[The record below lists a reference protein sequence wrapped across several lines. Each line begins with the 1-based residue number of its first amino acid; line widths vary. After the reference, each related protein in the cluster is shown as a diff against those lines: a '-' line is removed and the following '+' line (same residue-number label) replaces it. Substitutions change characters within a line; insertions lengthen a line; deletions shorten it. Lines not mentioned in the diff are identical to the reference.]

1 MRISHNFHN
10 SESWF
15 IVSEHIDLNADL
27 GETTAGNP
35 VADDAAML
43 GMVSSANVAT
53 GFHAG
58 DPHSISGTLADAKQH
73 NVVVGAHIAYK
84 DPAGFGRRFI
94 DYDPGEL
101 ADETLYQIGALDA
114 LARAQEL
121 KVRYVKPHG
130 ALYNT
135 IVHNE
140 KHAQA
145 VIDGI
150 KAFGDLPVMLLP
162 GGIAVDIAEKA
173 GLRVIREAFAD
184 RGYNPDGTL
193 VSRREPNAVMTDA
206 QHVADRVL
214 QVASTGAVT
223 AIDGSVVN
231 VQAESVCVH
240 GDSPGS
246 VELTRSVVAKLKGE
260 GIEIRSFL

>member
-1 MRISHNFHN
+1 MSTT
-10 SESWF
+10 
-15 IVSEHIDLNADL
+15 IDLNADL

-43 GMVSSANVAT
+43 EMVSSANVAT

-58 DPHSISGTLADAKQH
+58 DPHSIAATLADAKSH
-73 NVVVGAHIAYK
+73 GVTVGAHIAYN
-84 DPAGFGRRFI
+84 DPAAFGRRFV
-94 DYDPGEL
+94 DYVPAEL

-114 LARAQEL
+114 LARAQGLE
-121 KVRYVKPHG
+121 VRYVKPHG

-135 IVHNE
+135 IVHHE
-140 KHAQA
+140 AHARA

-150 KAFGDLPVMLLP
+150 KAFSRDLPVMLLP
-162 GGIAVDIAEKA
+162 GGVAVDIAEEA

-193 VSRREPNAVMTDA
+193 VSRREAGAVLHDPEAVA
-206 QHVADRVL
+206 QRVL
-214 QVASTGAVT
+214 QVAATGSVT
-223 AIDGSVVN
+223 AIDGTEVHVG
-231 VQAESVCVH
+231 AESVCVH

-246 VELTRSVVAKLKGE
+246 VELTRRIVERLGRE
-260 GIEIRSFL
+260 GIGIRSTL

>member
-1 MRISHNFHN
+1 M
-10 SESWF
+10 
-15 IVSEHIDLNADL
+15 HIDLNADL

-43 GMVSSANVAT
+43 ELVSSANVAT

-58 DPHSISGTLADAKQH
+58 DPHSIAATLRDAAPH
-73 NVVVGAHIAYK
+73 GVTIGAHVAYR
-84 DPAGFGRRFI
+84 DPVGFGRRFM
-94 DYDPGEL
+94 DYTPAEL

-114 LARAQEL
+114 LARVHGLA
-121 KVRYVKPHG
+121 VRYVKPHG

-135 IVHNE
+135 IVHHE
-140 KHAQA
+140 AHAKA

-150 KAFGDLPVMLLP
+150 KAFSRELAVMLLP
-162 GGIAVDIAEKA
+162 GGVAVDIAERV

-193 VSRREPNAVMTDA
+193 VSRREPGAVLRDPED
-206 QHVADRVL
+206 VAKRVL
-214 QVASTGAVT
+214 QVAATGSVT
-223 AIDGSVVN
+223 AIDGTEVK

-240 GDSPGS
+240 GDSPGA
-246 VELTRSVVAKLKGE
+246 VEMTQRVARTLHDE
-260 GIEIRSFL
+260 GIRIEAVL